1 MQTIQVT
8 HDFVLNLED
17 GTQRTFRA
25 GVEQVDDAT
34 ATHWFVKANSE
45 PAGGPEVQ
53 TPKAQEAQTPAAAR
67 PVTDAQLQRGLE
79 QAVKEAEQAVA
90 AARKKALK

>member
-45 PAGGPEVQ
+45 PASGPEV
-53 TPKAQEAQTPAAAR
+53 QTPAAAR